1 LLTRPENIVHFFR
14 DIHQVKT
21 ISKEVLRQRTDDY
34 HRWVEAFAKKR
45 KVPMEWAEKGVRK
58 EDYVRPHLRRMER
71 RNQFGVYF
79 ILKSMELGPSF
90 RSAVPRF
97 PVDDPHY
104 RILARQ
110 RSRYT
115 HYYFYI
121 RDEVLG
127 PIALCVGSFLP
138 FSVTYYLNGHHFI
151 ERELKRAGVQFR
163 KDDNAFLW
171 VADPK
176 TLQAAADRLSPQL
189 IRKQLDHWT
198 WVVGPKFSQ
207 KDREAI
213 NRSRHYSL
221 QQVEYC
227 RNFIFRRNFPI
238 HKLYERSCDLGL
250 FRLTA
255 DKLSQMFGFRLHKRM
270 YGKLATV
277 LERMDHGHHVL
288 RACGKNAVLRR
299 YEKFATFL
307 RLEVLSNNLKDF
319 GLKKSLDN
327 LETVR
332 QTLATVTDRF
342 AEFQAHALDVHVDFP
357 LFQRLALP
365 IPSGNTQIPGI
376 KIQDTRMLR
385 LMEVLLHRGT
395 QLGGWRSRQ
404 IHQAILST
412 FQLSPENYTLTQLRY
427 DLRKLKAHGLIQRDG
442 QRYAYR
448 LTDKGIR
455 VALMFILF
463 HQRICGPL
471 LDGFRML
478 RKILPKVVGMSLPPL
493 SLAIAGDLAIL
504 RIRAQLLPVIIAAAL
519 ALALRLA
526 ADNLLRTIN
535 GRQERTLA
543 VRTTAGLARADSSVT
558 R

>member
-1 LLTRPENIVHFFR
+1 METFAKLFGSLLALVYHCFDRIVILGHLPLLTRPENIVHFFR
-14 DIHQVKT
+14 DIHQIET

-45 KVPMEWAEKGVRK
+45 QIPLEWAEKGVRK

-90 RSAVPRF
+90 RSAVPKF

-138 FSVTYYLNGHHFI
+138 FSITYYLNGHHFI
-151 ERELKRAGVQFR
+151 ERELERASLQFR

-171 VADPK
+171 VADQK
-176 TLQAAADRLSPQL
+176 ALQAAADRLSPQI
-189 IRKQLDHWT
+189 IRQQLDHWT

-207 KDREAI
+207 KDRAAI
-213 NRSRHYSL
+213 NLSRHYSL

-227 RNFIFRRNFPI
+227 RNFIFRRHFPI
-238 HKLYERSCDLGL
+238 HKLFERSCDLGL

-255 DKLSQMFGFRLHKRM
+255 DKLSQMFGFRLHKRLR
-270 YGKLATV
+270 GKLATV
-277 LERMDHGHHVL
+277 LERMEHGHHVF
-288 RACGKNAVLRR
+288 RACAKNAVLRM
-299 YEKFATFL
+299 YEKFTTFL
-307 RLEVLSNNLKDF
+307 RLEVLSNNLQDF

-342 AEFQAHALDVHVDFP
+342 AQFEAQALDVHVDFP

-365 IPSGNTQIPGI
+365 IPSGNIKIPGI

-395 QLGGWRSRQ
+395 QVGGWRSRQ

-412 FQLSPENYTLTQLRY
+412 FQLTPENYTLTQLRY
-427 DLRKLKAHGLIQRDG
+427 DLRKLKAHALLDRDG
-442 QRYAYR
+442 HRYAYR

-455 VALMFILF
+455 VALMFVLF

-471 LDGFRML
+471 AN
-478 RKILPKVVGMSLPPL
+478 SLFHHSPRQLHTPTTKFQAAYHKADA
-493 SLAIAGDLAIL
+493 AIQQAVDL
-504 RIRAQLLPVIIAAAL
+504 
-519 ALALRLA
+519 LA
-526 ADNLLRTIN
+526 A
-535 GRQERTLA
+535 
-543 VRTTAGLARADSSVT
+543 
-558 R
+558 